1 MGISVLNEQ
10 LYEAVRKG
18 DVQGVRYALAQGADA
33 NGDDRKNKPRLDGTP
48 LMAACS
54 NKESFSAT
62 VAYRSGRFRF
72 LLVKRSECC
81 IKGTQ
86 ERNADR
92 PVPSSGQDDGKG
104 PVRRS

>member
-1 MGISVLNEQ
+1 VLNEQ

-54 NKESFSAT
+54 NKESFSLPIVKPLLENGAR
-62 VAYRSGRFRF
+62 VNERKKLGGR
-72 LLVKRSECC
+72 L
-81 IKGTQ
+81 
-86 ERNADR
+86 
-92 PVPSSGQDDGKG
+92 P
-104 PVRRS
+104 